1 MTKKILHQEEE
12 IKKQILVYSEQARI
26 KQEEETELARVLADY
41 KKKYD
46 EFAGAMK
53 KSRKTF
59 KVYEGEIKNLNTRA
73 LELATI
79 KRKLLQGENQKK
91 KKGKDDVSVEKK
103 NQELE
108 KMLSDWADEKKALEK
123 EKEELMAQSKTLQ
136 DEIKVLNSGKGGAGG
151 V

>member
-1 MTKKILHQEEE
+1 M
-12 IKKQILVYSEQARI
+12 
-26 KQEEETELARVLADY
+26 LADY

-53 KSRKTF
+53 KSRKTI

-91 KKGKDDVSVEKK
+91 KKSKDDVSVEKK

-108 KMLSDWADEKKALEK
+108 KMLNDWADEKKALEK
-123 EKEELMAQSKTLQ
+123 EKEDLMAQSKTLQ
-136 DEIKVLNSGKGGAGG
+136 DEIKILNSGKGGAGG